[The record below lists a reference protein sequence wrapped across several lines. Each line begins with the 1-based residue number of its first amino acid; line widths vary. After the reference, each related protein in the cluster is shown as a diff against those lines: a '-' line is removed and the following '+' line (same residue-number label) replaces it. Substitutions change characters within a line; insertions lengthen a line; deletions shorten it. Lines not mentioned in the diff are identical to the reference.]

1 MFRRQ
6 YCLPD
11 SHAIPILP
19 PTTPHLGQQYP
30 GNNENSYNRE
40 EFVSGLTAS
49 ALKLRILFVN
59 AFRDFAFGFP
69 HLFEVQENKKNTV
82 NFEKVNRLSFNTSD
96 GLLVLC

>member
-1 MFRRQ
+1 MFWRQ

-11 SHAIPILP
+11 SHAIPIPP
-19 PTTPHLGQQYP
+19 PTTTRLGQQYP
-30 GNNENSYNRE
+30 GNNENQYNRE

-49 ALKLRILFVN
+49 ALKLRIPFAN

-69 HLFEVQENKKNTV
+69 HLIEVQQNKKNTIV
-82 NFEKVNRLSFNTSD
+82 FEKVNRLSFNTSD